1 MLPVSAQQTFTARF
15 EPDPNAQAPAV
26 FLPAGEENWD
36 KDACWDSGLFPNW
49 PGARVVIPPP
59 TVPDEDGLPR
69 RNVRIATQPVTVG
82 HVTVDN
88 GTFSNRIRNKKDA
101 PAGATLTFD
110 GGAEAASLTVVGD
123 DVGFTAVEVTRGVV
137 LATDLRVVVSNTVG
151 DAEYGGLRVQAGWSG
166 SGGLIK
172 EGPGRCTMT
181 GGGKTYSGSTVIREG
196 VLSMTQPA
204 APSAAAGVTIESGGQ
219 LCLTSGDPLSGTA
232 AHACVRR
239 RGDAGKC
246 RRRAR
251 PERAVCVMRRA
262 VSRTGPLCR
271 CHRADGGDACI
282 AVEDVS
288 ATARCAIHSCW
299 MAVWGSRR

>member
-1 MLPVSAQQTFTARF
+1 M
-15 EPDPNAQAPAV
+15 
-26 FLPAGEENWD
+26 
-36 KDACWDSGLFPNW
+36 
-49 PGARVVIPPP
+49 VIPPP

-219 LCLTSGDPLSGTA
+219 LCLTSGDPLSGPPRTYAFGGAVTLASAGA
-232 AHACVRR
+232 AGAAGTGGLRYAPACRELGR
-239 RGDAGKC
+239 YAG
-246 RRRAR
+246 A
-251 PERAVCVMRRA
+251 
-262 VSRTGPLCR
+262 G
-271 CHRADGGDACI
+271 RADGG
-282 AVEDVS
+282 
-288 ATARCAIHSCW
+288 
-299 MAVWGSRR
+299 